1 MGKRFLIVL
10 LVLVG
15 VLLSLFYT
23 FEGSQKLH
31 GINYI
36 LFDIDSHVS
45 LCYYEGDRF
54 GGQCVTEKG
63 SVKKVFW
70 NDQYIIAYADRG
82 VSINKIYYI
91 IEQFETDTFII
102 VGKRKNI
109 PWNTQHQEPWKTEEY
124 DTREYFNKRLREL
137 NIDTAQ
143 MHSYEWKYW
152 VGIY

>member
-1 MGKRFLIVL
+1 MRKRFLIVL

-15 VLLSLFYT
+15 VLFLFNT
-23 FEGSQKLH
+23 FEGSKKLS

-36 LFDIDSHVS
+36 LLDVDSHVC

-54 GGQCVTEKG
+54 GGQCVTVKG
-63 SVKKVFW
+63 SVRKVLW
-70 NDQYIIAYADRG
+70 NNQYIIAYAYFESTND
-82 VSINKIYYI
+82 KIYYI
-91 IEQFETDTFII
+91 IEQFETDSFII
-102 VGKRKNI
+102 VGRGKNI
-109 PWNTQHQEPWKTEEY
+109 PWSTQHQEPWKTEEY
-124 DTREYFNKRLREL
+124 DTREYFNKRLMEL

>member
-1 MGKRFLIVL
+1 MRKRFLIVL

-15 VLLSLFYT
+15 VLFLFNT
-23 FEGSQKLH
+23 FQGSKKLY

-36 LFDIDSHVS
+36 LFDIDSHVY
-45 LCYYEGDRF
+45 LCYYEGDRS

-63 SVKKVFW
+63 SVRKVLW
-70 NDQYIIAYADRG
+70 NNQYIIAYAYFESTND
-82 VSINKIYYI
+82 KIYYI
-91 IEQFETDTFII
+91 IEQFETDSFII
-102 VGKRKNI
+102 VGRGKNI
-109 PWNTQHQEPWKTEEY
+109 PWSTQHQEPWKTEEY
-124 DTREYFNKRLREL
+124 DTREYFNKRLMEL